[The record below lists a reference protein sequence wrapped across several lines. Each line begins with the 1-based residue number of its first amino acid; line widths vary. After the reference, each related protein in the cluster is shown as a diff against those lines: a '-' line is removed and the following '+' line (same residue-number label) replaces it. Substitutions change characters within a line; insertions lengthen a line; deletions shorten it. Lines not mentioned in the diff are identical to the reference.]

1 MKFNKTKITALILFG
16 LIILF
21 VGYLVSNADN
31 EPEEM
36 IIEPLEETKIDE
48 KLHPSGLIEAEGVT
62 QVVNNCTQCHSTAII
77 SQNRLNEEG
86 WRQLIIW
93 MQETQNLWDLGDNE
107 QIIIDYLVANYPPL
121 QKGRRANLADVEWY
135 ELNK

>member
-1 MKFNKTKITALILFG
+1 MTSDK
-16 LIILF
+16 
-21 VGYLVSNADN
+21 
-31 EPEEM
+31 
-36 IIEPLEETKIDE
+36 DE
-48 KLHPSGLIEAEGVT
+48 KKSAFAGFAAGLIEAEGVT